1 MSAIELKAYEV
12 LKSKFGEPEAST
24 LIEYFDVKTEQK
36 FTEKKEVL
44 ATKED
49 VLNFRAE
56 LLEKVESTKSDM
68 VKWMFIFWGGQVA
81 ATFGFILLFLKK

>member
-1 MSAIELKAYEV
+1 MSALELKAYEV
-12 LKSKFGEPEAST
+12 LKNKLGENEATT
-24 LIEYFDVKTEQK
+24 LIEYFESKAEEK

-49 VLNFRAE
+49 VANVRA
-56 LLEKVESTKSDM
+56 DII
-68 VKWMFIFWGGQVA
+68 KWMFIFWIGQIA

>member
-49 VLNFRAE
+49 IFILRKD
-56 LLEKVESTKSDM
+56 LESTKSDM
-68 VKWMFIFWGGQVA
+68 VKWMFIFWVGQLA
-81 ATFGFILLFLKK
+81 ATFGFILLYLKK